1 MTNGA
6 RLGFVIGI
14 HSDFWLRHSGLP
26 DNSTMDILILGA
38 GGHGKVV
45 LDILRA
51 AKEHNPVGFIDAD
64 RSLTGTTVNDLPVLG
79 APNVLSKLRGKAR
92 GAIVAIGDNHTRR
105 SYAAMVREH
114 GLEPANAIHPSAVVS
129 PSARV
134 GRNVVIC
141 AGAVVCV
148 DATIA
153 DSVIVNTS
161 GVVDHECEVG
171 EAVHVCP
178 GALLAGRVR
187 VGAEALI
194 GMGAKVIQCLSIG
207 EGATI
212 GAGAVVIEDIP
223 AGATAVG
230 VPARVIKHA
239 GARVPGSVQRESSLL
254 R

>member
-1 MTNGA
+1 
-6 RLGFVIGI
+6 
-14 HSDFWLRHSGLP
+14 
-26 DNSTMDILILGA
+26 MDVLILGA

-51 AKEHNPVGFIDAD
+51 AKQHNPVGFIDAD
-64 RSLTGTTVNDLPVLG
+64 RSLTGTTINGLPVQG
-79 APNVLSKLRGKAR
+79 APNVLPKLRAKVK

-114 GLEPANAIHPSAVVS
+114 GLELVNALHPSAVVS
-129 PSARV
+129 AGV
-134 GRNVVIC
+134 QIGRNVVVC
-141 AGAVVCV
+141 AGGIVCV
-148 DATIA
+148 DVKLS

-161 GVVDHECEVG
+161 AVVDHECEVG

-187 VGAEALI
+187 VGAEAFI
-194 GMGAKVIQCLSIG
+194 GMGAKVIQCLTIG
-207 EGATI
+207 DGAVI

-230 VPARVIKHA
+230 VPARVIKVVSSA
-239 GARVPGSVQRESSLL
+239 ADTASV
-254 R
+254 